1 MKPAPFA
8 LAVGILG
15 AAIAACN
22 LAAPSPSDPAALS
35 TSAAQTVEAALS
47 PAASPAPSQPAV
59 PDTSAP
65 PSPAASPS
73 AAQDCDENTSIT
85 SWTRDG
91 IAYEHQEVDRPL
103 APGAAFIMSWVV
115 QNTGTCVWNDSY
127 RMVFRSGERLTQ
139 MDSLP
144 VMPQG
149 YEVHP
154 GESLTITVQMTA
166 PSAPGEHESSFS
178 LADAAGENVLNVGV
192 LTTVGASS
200 SGKLPAP
207 ADLRYTY
214 DCTTGVV
221 EITLIWLDKAN
232 NEDGYRI
239 YRDGK
244 KLTDLPAGSTTYDD
258 VVPASGSYQYTVAS
272 FNLSG
277 ESPANVKAQT
287 SNCQ

>member
-8 LAVGILG
+8 LLVCILG
-15 AAIAACN
+15 TAIAACN
-22 LAAPSPSDPAALS
+22 LATPSPSDPGALS
-35 TSAAQTVEAALS
+35 TSAAKTVEAALS
-47 PAASPAPSQPAV
+47 PAALPAPSQPAV

-73 AAQDCDENTSIT
+73 AAQDCDEKTSIT

-91 IAYEHQEVDRPL
+91 IAYEYQEVDKPL
-103 APGAAFIMSWVV
+103 APGTAFIMSWVV
-115 QNTGTCVWNDSY
+115 QNTGSCIWNDDY

-139 MDSLP
+139 TASLP

-149 YEVHP
+149 YEVRP
-154 GESLTITVQMTA
+154 GESLTITIQMTA
-166 PSAPGEHESSFS
+166 PPAPGEYESSFS

-192 LTTVGASS
+192 LTTVGTTS
-200 SGKLPAP
+200 SGKLSAP
-207 ADLRYTY
+207 GDLRYTY

-221 EITLIWLDKAN
+221 NITLIWLDKAG

-244 KLTDLPAGSTTYDD
+244 KLADLPADSTTYDD

-277 ESPANVKAQT
+277 ESPVSVKAQT
-287 SNCQ
+287 SNCK